1 MERLTLSQY
10 ASLHGQKKTA
20 QALGICQAA
29 ICKALKAGR
38 HITVVVYPN
47 GKVTA
52 EEIKP
57 FPNQRHQAN
66 FAA

>member
-1 MERLTLSQY
+1 MNRLTLNQY
-10 ASLHGQKKTA
+10 ASLHGQKKAA
-20 QALGICQAA
+20 QALGIRQAA
-29 ICKALKAGR
+29 ICKALKTGR
-38 HITVVVYPN
+38 QITVTVYPN
-47 GKVTA
+47 GEVEA

>member
-1 MERLTLSQY
+1 MTRLTLHQY
-10 ASLHGQKKTA
+10 VALHGQEKTA
-20 QALGICQAA
+20 KALGVYQSA
-29 ICKALKAGR
+29 ICKALKTAR
-38 HITVVVYPN
+38 QITVTVYPD
-47 GKVTA
+47 GEVKA